1 MTQILASSLR
11 RVLFAAATFTV
22 ATTHAGVTITPV
34 YDTSFTL
41 QPNFATL
48 QATVN
53 NAIAIYASNM
63 GDNLTLAINFKF
75 DPLIGGAQSEYASVN
90 FSYTDYRNALV
101 LKATTANDAIVLANL
116 PAGPTDP
123 VIGGANVAVPQALGL
138 ALGLSG
144 VQANYGTVS
153 FNTATYASNPA
164 GFLGVIQHEIDE
176 VLGTGSNL
184 PNNVNGILPG
194 PGGGTA
200 ILPTTIAPADLFR
213 YATNGARSFT
223 LNVANDPANKA
234 FLRLSSG
241 GPNQQEFNNLA
252 NGGDYGDW
260 HTGADRLFAVA
271 PQDQSGDSTTFTS
284 MAISPAELIL
294 LDAVGYNAFPV
305 PEPGTVASLSLVAFG
320 WLAMRRRERV
330 VRC

>member
-22 ATTHAGVTITPV
+22 ATTHAGVIITPV

-41 QPNFATL
+41 RPNFAAL
-48 QATVN
+48 QTTVN

-75 DPLIGGAQSEYASVN
+75 DPLIAGAQSEYASVN

-101 LKATTANDAIVLANL
+101 VKATTANDATVLANL
-116 PAGPTDP
+116 SAGPNDP

-144 VQANYGTVS
+144 VQGNYGTVS
-153 FNTATYASNPA
+153 FNTATYSSNPA
-164 GFLGVIQHEIDE
+164 GFLGVIQHEVNE

-184 PNNVNGILPG
+184 PNNVNGVLPG
-194 PGGGTA
+194 PGGGPA
-200 ILPTTIAPADLFR
+200 VLPTTIAPSDLFR
-213 YATNGARSFT
+213 YATNGTRSFT
-223 LNVANDPANKA
+223 LNLANDPAAKA
-234 FLRLSSG
+234 FFRLSPG
-241 GPNQQEFNNLA
+241 GPNQQEFNNLP

-260 HTGADRLFAVA
+260 YTGAGRLFAAA
-271 PQDQSGDSTTFTS
+271 PQDQNGDENTFTS
-284 MAISPAELIL
+284 MSNSPAELIL
-294 LDAVGYNAFPV
+294 LDAIGYNAFPV
-305 PEPGTVASLSLVAFG
+305 PEPGTVMSLSVVAFG
-320 WLAMRRRERV
+320 WLTMRRRERA
-330 VRC
+330 VRR